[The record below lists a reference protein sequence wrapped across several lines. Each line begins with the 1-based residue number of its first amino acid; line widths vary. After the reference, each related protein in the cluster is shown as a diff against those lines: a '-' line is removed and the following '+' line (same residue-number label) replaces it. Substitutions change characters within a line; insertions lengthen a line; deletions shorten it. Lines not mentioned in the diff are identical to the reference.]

1 MAREH
6 RPAAARLLVAVL
18 ALGMIL
24 APRAEDP
31 GTCAVCADVPPFV
44 ATRADL
50 LVNNPPPPPQAPPA
64 REHERTVE

>member
-1 MAREH
+1 MARQH
-6 RPAAARLLVAVL
+6 RPAAARLPVVIL

-44 ATRADL
+44 AARTEL
-50 LVNNPPPPPQAPPA
+50 LINDPPPPQG
-64 REHERTVE
+64 E